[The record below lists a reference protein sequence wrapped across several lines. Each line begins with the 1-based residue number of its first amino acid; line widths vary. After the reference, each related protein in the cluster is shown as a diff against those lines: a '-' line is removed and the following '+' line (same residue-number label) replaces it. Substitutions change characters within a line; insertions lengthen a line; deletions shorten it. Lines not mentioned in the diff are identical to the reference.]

1 MPALKAGTGI
11 PFTVTDGR
19 DTLSFSNVAA
29 GEVWLCSGQSNMAFE
44 LKGADTF
51 SKEGL
56 DDPMLRFYDMKSH
69 LKPGGWSGAK
79 RMRGRLHRESITTGH
94 GGTAR
99 QRRLPGNFQ
108 QWDITSAKCSG
119 IV

>member
-69 LKPGGWSGAK
+69 LKTWGLVWSEEDAGKVAQGK
-79 RMRGRLHRESITTGH
+79 YYDRTRWNCSSEK
-94 GGTAR
+94 TA
-99 QRRLPGNFQ
+99 GDFQ